1 MDVVHVRGVRT
12 TGYSSKFGF
21 ALTFALVSIQ
31 TWWYISRAR
40 TGVVVPDRLSATR
53 RYSGRELY
61 PG

>member
-31 TWWYISRAR
+31 LGGTYLEHGLASWSLIA
-40 TGVVVPDRLSATR
+40 
-53 RYSGRELY
+53 
-61 PG
+61 